1 MILPTPQE
9 PSPGPSG
16 SPAVHTLE
24 AQSLH
29 CLQTF
34 STQDTRGQPFHAQA
48 QEALDVL
55 LRHPSG
61 GLTPRRWAGA
71 CCRDTP
77 SCPWDP
83 SGLQE
88 LKPPA
93 HPSLGHRLVAGDER
107 GPADSVVSSSL
118 PGRGGPTPGTGWGT
132 APGDKR

>member
-61 GLTPRRWAGA
+61 GLTPLRWADAPQVGWRLLQGHTLLPLGSQRAAGA
-71 CCRDTP
+71 KAPR
-77 SCPWDP
+77 
-83 SGLQE
+83 
-88 LKPPA
+88 
-93 HPSLGHRLVAGDER
+93 PSLSRA
-107 GPADSVVSSSL
+107 
-118 PGRGGPTPGTGWGT
+118 
-132 APGDKR
+132 